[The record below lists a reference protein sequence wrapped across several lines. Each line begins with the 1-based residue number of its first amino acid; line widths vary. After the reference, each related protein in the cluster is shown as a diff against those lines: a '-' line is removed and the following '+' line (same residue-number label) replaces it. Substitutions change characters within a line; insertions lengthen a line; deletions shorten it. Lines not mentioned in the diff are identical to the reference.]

1 MKKSGLIAGLLLFA
15 AGIMVSAA
23 TFPEDNNWLKKIRPE
38 HPRMIFTG
46 DNLPLVREQIKTI
59 RKKEFAALQKSVSAL
74 PAVPAVKM
82 KQGLITQK
90 PDGSYKVTPAAL
102 QAQRIFEP
110 NPAKAANETAL
121 MFLLTGDKK
130 YAKLARGWLKE
141 SLKILEASEKY
152 QIWADWQGDSRVN
165 MILAY
170 DWIFNELSPA
180 ERKEIMS
187 PILNYL
193 SNSRSGGKFKF
204 RRTAGSAQSGNY
216 GENSMLLFAGL
227 SAYKDGIDDAKAEEM
242 LRYGVKLYTD
252 MLDYRDE
259 LSAGSGLLTSSTVTY
274 SFGAY
279 PYASFFFFHLWK
291 SAVREDVSGRWRQM
305 CDFPNWYDFASI
317 DINQKGQIL
326 YHGIGD
332 IGHEQNRYKTGA
344 IYTHLAQSVHFYGKS
359 HPERMANTWTILKRL
374 PQSLR
379 IFAGEYTFLPF
390 ALTGFDPA
398 EIAAEHPQ
406 TTPPPYFYNPGYGLL
421 LMRSGTGPEDTYAA
435 FRFGGKQFAHQHYD
449 ELSFVIYKKGFLAL
463 DSGTRC
469 STAQH
474 HNYAA
479 QTVAHN
485 SILIHQENEPVAHFW
500 KPWGFKAD
508 NTPVMNHGGQNV
520 VGKAKE
526 LALHNHRDFIYA
538 AGDAADCYSKEKC
551 KEAIRQF
558 VYLKPDTFV
567 IFDRVESVK
576 PDQKKEV
583 LFHTLNEPV
592 KIKENLYRFDDN
604 CSLFIQTILP
614 ADGVST
620 VVGGPGR
627 EFWASGRNWL
637 PEGGPNW
644 DKRYRLA
651 GKWRLEVAAQAGQ
664 NRSEFL
670 HVLHAAE
677 QHGKNIT
684 AAGGTSAEKAW
695 VEIKDH
701 NGSSWLLEFAR
712 KGPVD
717 LKITRRTA
725 DGKTVYSE
733 HCPAV
738 INHRP

>member
-1 MKKSGLIAGLLLFA
+1 MKFTKLAVSLPILFA
-15 AGIMVSAA
+15 SVLSASA
-23 TFPEDNNWLKKIRPE
+23 FPADNSWLNKIRPE

-121 MFLLTGDKK
+121 MFLLTGDPK
-130 YAKLARGWLKE
+130 YAKLAHGWLKE

-227 SAYKDGIDDAKAEEM
+227 AAYKDGIDDAKAEEM

-449 ELSFVIYKKGFLAL
+449 ELSFVIYKKGFLAM

-469 STAQH
+469 ATAQH

-485 SILIHQENEPVAHFW
+485 SILIHQKDEPIAHFW
-500 KPWGFKAD
+500 KPWGFKD
-508 NTPVMNHGGQNV
+508 DKIPVMNHGGQNS
-520 VGKAKE
+520 VGKAEE
-526 LALHNHRDFIYA
+526 LALHSNEDFIYA
-538 AGDAADCYSKEKC
+538 AGNAANCYSKEKC

-583 LFHTLNEPV
+583 LFHAQNPPV
-592 KIKENLYRFDDN
+592 KLSDDLYRFDEKKS
-604 CSLFIQTILP
+604 SLFIRTLLP
-614 ADGVST
+614 EKAAIT
-620 VVGGPGR
+620 TVGGPGR

-637 PEGGPNW
+637 PEGGEKW
-644 DKRYRLA
+644 DKKYQTT
-651 GKWRLEVAAQAGQ
+651 GKWRVEVAEEAHQT
-664 NRSEFL
+664 RSEFL
-670 HVLHAAE
+670 HVLHAAD
-677 QHGKNIT
+677 QGKANVQT
-684 AAGGTSAEKAW
+684 TSGTTAEKVW
-695 VEIKDH
+695 VKIQDAD
-701 NGSSWLLEFAR
+701 GSGWHLEFAR
-712 KGPVD
+712 RGPVD
-717 LKITRRTA
+717 LQIRRTA
-725 DGKTVYSE
+725 ADGKVKYSK
-733 HCPAV
+733 HCPAT
-738 INHRP
+738 IEPRP